1 MSHINRRAIA
11 TAIIAAAVS
20 FGSVSVAFAQAQ
32 QTPVTPDNG
41 STMTKAQTRAS
52 HKQARQAHRAAK
64 NAELSKLEK
73 NGYNPGTNDPT
84 YPNKL
89 QSAEKKAGEQ

>member
-1 MSHINRRAIA
+1 MLQMNRRAIA

-20 FGSVSVAFAQAQ
+20 FGSVSVAFAQTTAA
-32 QTPVTPDNG
+32 PDA
-41 STMTKAQTRAS
+41 TAAPTKAEKRAA
-52 HKQARQAHRAAK
+52 HRQARKAHRAAK

-73 NGYNPGTNDPT
+73 NGYNPGTNDPS

-89 QSAEKKAGEQ
+89 QAAQKKAGE